1 MFRMLLEHF
10 VDTEKRPPIRLY
22 DERQTR
28 SQSISQLNNI
38 QTGTRTD
45 RQTDR
50 QTDRRGNR
58 QRNREKDAS
67 ENNDWSVRALTH
79 TYTYTVTVSH

>member
-1 MFRMLLEHF
+1 MLLEHF

-50 QTDRRGNR
+50 QT
-58 QRNREKDAS
+58 REQTEKKTQAKIMIGAYVLS
-67 ENNDWSVRALTH
+67 PTRTRIQ
-79 TYTYTVTVSH
+79 